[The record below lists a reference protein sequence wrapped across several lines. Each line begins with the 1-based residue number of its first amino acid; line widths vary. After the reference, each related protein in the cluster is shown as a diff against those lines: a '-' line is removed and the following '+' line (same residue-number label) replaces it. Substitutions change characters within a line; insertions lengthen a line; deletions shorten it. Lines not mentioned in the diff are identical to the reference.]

1 MLAFRQS
8 LITLRARLKQEPA
21 QSEESLKDLY
31 RTAVLGDLVRVSNK
45 ADKTLADIESLTDRL
60 EAPRAIW
67 NTLGYRNLELLTK
80 TDRKLLVQHWG
91 EPERHDSINNIF

>member
-31 RTAVLGDLVRVSNK
+31 RTAVLGDLVSVSNK